1 MEDMEDKKAKSII
14 FKFDMEGNGIVNFD
28 SKDQKYNWNKFLK
41 DRHPNFQY
49 KDNINNDNVN
59 FAKKHWYTNDKD
71 ELSYKIKISSDCL
84 RHEMF
89 INEIP
94 FQSPNISD
102 DKFIYLSF
110 LASPSA
116 IVRGYLN
123 TDKTNQYKKKSI
135 ITVSPAE
142 QTCNAVSSIEVG
154 STSGVKTVDENKA
167 DNTLHYHETIGNIK
181 YSGEGS
187 IDLNLMQFL
196 STDPIFDRMGLCP
209 DDFNTY
215 KELLQTKI
223 KSFNSDLNYY
233 YLKTSDMRIPEY
245 GTVFSNEDC
254 IFLVKFFF
262 KKLLNTYIK
271 RRNSYAKVSKIQY
284 KIVYDCTVDKMND
297 KNGWISIE
305 NNKDIENISFETE
318 TFFELEPNTEKA
330 KNIRDVFEKSN
341 EKRKE
346 DSKNKKEANAAK
358 AKAAKEAK
366 AAKKQT
372 ETEEEIYE

>member
-1 MEDMEDKKAKSII
+1 MEDKKAKSII

-28 SKDQKYNWNKFLK
+28 SKDQRWNWNNL
-41 DRHPNFQY
+41 PNRN
-49 KDNINNDNVN
+49 KCNHDNVN
-59 FAKKHWYTNDKD
+59 FAKKHWYTNDKG

-102 DKFIYLSF
+102 NKFIYLSF

-116 IVRGYLN
+116 IIRGYLN

-135 ITVSPAE
+135 ITISPAE

-154 STSGVKTVDENKA
+154 TTSGVKTTDENKS

-196 STDPIFDRMGLCP
+196 STDPIFDRMALCS

-215 KELLQTKI
+215 KELLQTKM

-233 YLKTSDMRIPEY
+233 YLKTSDIKIPEY
-245 GTVFSNEDC
+245 GTVFSNDDC

-262 KKLLNTYIK
+262 KKLLDIHIK

-284 KIVYDCTVDKMND
+284 KLVYDCTVDKMND
-297 KNGWISIE
+297 DNGWIPIE
-305 NNKDIENISFETE
+305 NNEDINNISFETE
-318 TFFELEPNTEKA
+318 TFFELEQNSEKVKKILADFEKA
-330 KNIRDVFEKSN
+330 N

-346 DSKNKKEANAAK
+346 DSKNKKEAK

-366 AAKKQT
+366 TAAKKHQ
-372 ETEEEIYE
+372 ETESE